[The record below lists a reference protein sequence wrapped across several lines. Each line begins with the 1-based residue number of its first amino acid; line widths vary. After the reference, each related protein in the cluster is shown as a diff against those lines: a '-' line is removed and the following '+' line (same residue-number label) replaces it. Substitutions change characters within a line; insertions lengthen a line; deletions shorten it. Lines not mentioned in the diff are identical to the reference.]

1 MNPRLAAARV
11 LAPILAGRGS
21 LASLLPPA
29 LDKVKPADRGLLQEL
44 CYGVLRR
51 HFSLDH
57 LTGQL
62 MKRPLKA
69 KEGEVQ
75 ALLLIGAYQL
85 LHMRVPDH
93 AAVGETV
100 AAAQKLGR
108 PWAKGLVNGV
118 LRNLQ
123 RRRDELLAAEP
134 PEEAAFDHP
143 RWLIQRLREA
153 WPDRWR
159 DILKAAN
166 DHPPMTLRV
175 NARHGE
181 RAEYAKRLTE
191 AAIAA
196 RPAPHTDHGLRLDR
210 PLDVTKL
217 PGFAE
222 GDVSVQDGAAQLAAQ
237 LLAPS
242 KGDRVLDACAA
253 PGGKTGHLLERAP
266 EAEVVALDSDPERLE
281 RVEENLER
289 LSLQGAVIASDAAD
303 TTAWWDGQPFDRIL
317 LDAPCSA
324 TGVIRRHP
332 DIKLLRTP
340 KDVRNLAEEQAR
352 LLDALWPLLKPGGAL
367 LYATCSILPEENEA
381 QVAAFLQRTSDA
393 REEPIE
399 AAWGHARPH
408 GRQLFPGEDGM
419 DGFYYALLRRS

>member
-21 LASLLPPA
+21 LSSLLPPA

-51 HFSLDH
+51 YFSLDH
-57 LTGQL
+57 LTGRL

-69 KEGEVQ
+69 KEGEVR

-100 AAAQKLGR
+100 AAAQKLGK

-123 RRRDELLAAEP
+123 RRREELLAAER
-134 PEEAAFDHP
+134 PESAELDHP
-143 RWLIQRLREA
+143 GWLIQRLREA
-153 WPDRWR
+153 WPEQWR
-159 DILKAAN
+159 TIIEAAN

-175 NARHGE
+175 NGRHGE
-181 RAEYAKRLTE
+181 RSAYAKRLME
-191 AAIAA
+191 AAIPA
-196 RPAPHTDHGLRLDR
+196 RPAPHTDHGLRLDQ
-210 PLDVTKL
+210 PLDVSKL
-217 PGFAE
+217 PGFAD
-222 GDVSVQDGAAQLAAQ
+222 GDLSIQDGAAQLAAQ
-237 LLAPS
+237 LLAP
-242 KGDRVLDACAA
+242 KAGERILDACAA
-253 PGGKTGHLLERAP
+253 PGGKTGHLLELTP
-266 EAEVVALDSDPERLE
+266 EAEVTALDADGERLE

-289 LSLQGAVIASDAAD
+289 LGLQAAVVASDAAD
-303 TTAWWDGQPFDRIL
+303 TAEWWDGTPFDRIL

-352 LLDALWPLLKPGGAL
+352 LLDALWPLLKPGGTL

-381 QVAAFLQRTSDA
+381 QVAAFLARTNDA
-393 REEPIE
+393 EEIAIE
-399 AAWGHARPH
+399 AEWGHQRPH
-408 GRQLFPGEDGM
+408 GRQLFPGEEGM
-419 DGFYYALLRRS
+419 DGFYYALLKRR